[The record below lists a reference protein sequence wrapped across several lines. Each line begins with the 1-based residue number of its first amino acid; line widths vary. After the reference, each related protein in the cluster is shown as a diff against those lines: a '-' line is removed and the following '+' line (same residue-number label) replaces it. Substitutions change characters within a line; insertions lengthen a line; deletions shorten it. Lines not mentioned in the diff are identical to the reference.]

1 MKKEHSL
8 RRMNDQVFCE
18 KCGRQ
23 WDLDDTD
30 REITPCKRES
40 GAGEAGQRAIDAMR
54 KLFSKTTLHSD
65 K

>member
-40 GAGEAGQRAIDAMR
+40 RVGDKAIDAMR
-54 KLFSKTTLHSD
+54 KLFSKPTLHSD